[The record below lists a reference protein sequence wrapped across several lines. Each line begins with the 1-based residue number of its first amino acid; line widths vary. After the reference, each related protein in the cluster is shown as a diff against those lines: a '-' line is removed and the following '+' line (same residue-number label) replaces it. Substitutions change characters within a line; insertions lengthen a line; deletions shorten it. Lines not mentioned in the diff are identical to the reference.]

1 MNLEEAKNA
10 ASWCLNC
17 KLKPCS
23 TKGCPMETNIPEFI
37 SEIKK
42 ENLKEAFNILQENN
56 IFSYVCSVICPQE
69 EQCEGSCIRGIKQT
83 ATQIGALE
91 KYVNRWARENNI
103 SPKISKKE
111 KNGRK
116 VAIIGAGPA
125 GLECAVELLKAGFEV
140 DIFEKDNKAGGILNY
155 GIPDFRLPKEVVKE
169 IKNYLSKL
177 LKDLGFT
184 ANIEVKMKG
193 QVPTYTIY
201 SDKDGLL
208 IGKNGKNLHALSI
221 VVGQYIKKE
230 IGESYKFL
238 IDINDYKEKHER
250 ALVRLAKKVAKEV
263 AQTKIEAKM
272 DSMNSYERRII
283 HNALTNNKKVYTES
297 EGEEPNRY
305 VVIKPKEE
313 E

>member
-1 MNLEEAKNA
+1 MEKHKFLGKTKEEAIENAKIGLQELEEN
-10 ASWCLNC
+10 LII
-17 KLKPCS
+17 
-23 TKGCPMETNIPEFI
+23 TETEVQKGGLF
-37 SEIKK
+37 K
-42 ENLKEAFNILQENN
+42 
-56 IFSYVCSVICPQE
+56 
-69 EQCEGSCIRGIKQT
+69 
-83 ATQIGALE
+83 
-91 KYVNRWARENNI
+91 
-103 SPKISKKE
+103 SKKVEVEVIE
-111 KNGRK
+111 KR
-116 VAIIGAGPA
+116 
-125 GLECAVELLKAGFEV
+125 
-140 DIFEKDNKAGGILNY
+140 
-155 GIPDFRLPKEVVKE
+155 EVVKE

-201 SDKDGLL
+201 SDNDGLL

-250 ALVRLAKKVAKEV
+250 ALVRLAKKIAKEV

-297 EGEEPNRY
+297 EGEQPNRY